1 MNNPGD
7 FNGQLADLTVKLV
20 GMVAERL
27 AYCSKD
33 MESAEERRRVLGMIE
48 DQLPTVISNAIAKTP
63 SLHSNDGVK
72 YLEQNLDSW
81 ADSFAKKFISR
92 D

>member
-1 MNNPGD
+1 MNTPGE
-7 FNGQLADLTVKLV
+7 FNSQLADLTVKLV

-27 AYCSKD
+27 AYWTKD

-48 DQLPTVISNAIAKTP
+48 DQLPTVISNAIAKSP
-63 SLHSNDGVK
+63 SLHSAAGVK
-72 YLEQNLDSW
+72 YLEENLDGW
-81 ADSFAKKFISR
+81 ADSFAKRFISK

>member
-7 FNGQLADLTVKLV
+7 FNGQLSDLTVKLV

-27 AYCSKD
+27 AAWSKD
-33 MESAEERRRVLGMIE
+33 MESAEERRRVLSMIE
-48 DQLPTVISNAIAKTP
+48 EQLPTVITNAIAKSP
-63 SLHSNDGVK
+63 SLHSADGVK
-72 YLEQNLDSW
+72 YLEQNLDNW
-81 ADSFAKKFISR
+81 ADSFARRFISK

>member
-1 MNNPGD
+1 VNNPGD

-20 GMVAERL
+20 GMTAERL
-27 AYCSKD
+27 AYWTKD

-48 DQLPTVISNAIAKTP
+48 DQLPTVISNAIAKSP
-63 SLHSNDGVK
+63 SLHSANGVK
-72 YLEQNLDSW
+72 YLEENLDSW
-81 ADSFAKKFISR
+81 ADSFAKRFISK

>member
-1 MNNPGD
+1 MNNPGE
-7 FNGQLADLTVKLV
+7 FNSQLSDLTVKLV

-27 AYCSKD
+27 ASWTKD

-48 DQLPTVISNAIAKTP
+48 EQLPTVISNAIAKSP
-63 SLHSNDGVK
+63 SLHSADGVK
-72 YLEQNLDSW
+72 YLEKNLDSW
-81 ADSFAKKFISR
+81 ADNFARKFISK

>member
-27 AYCSKD
+27 AYWTKD

-48 DQLPTVISNAIAKTP
+48 DQLPTVISKAIAKSP
-63 SLHSNDGVK
+63 SLHSNTGVRN
-72 YLEQNLDSW
+72 LEENLDSW
-81 ADSFAKKFISR
+81 ADSIAKSFISK